1 MEKLDLVKILK
12 NCPKGTTLYSTIHGN
27 VELEGI
33 DTSDEYTIKTYV
45 TCNGKRTPA
54 WFTSDGR
61 YFKYY
66 RDGDCVLF
74 PSKEC
79 RDWSKFKL
87 SQQKFRKG
95 DYVICDDLL
104 GRVVKYHGDIQC
116 NVNMLNGSIA
126 NLDFYVKDLTKVEK
140 FDPKWFKT
148 GDAVLVRDTCMED
161 WCYTRFSHISD
172 VSEEQ
177 PFNASGVLWKYC
189 IPYNC
194 ETKHL
199 VGTTANEPKFYR

>member
-66 RDGDCVLF
+66 HDGDCVLF

-87 SQQKFRKG
+87 SQQKFQKG

-104 GRVVKYHGDIQC
+104 GRVVKYLGDIQC

-140 FDPKWFKT
+140 FDPKWLKT
-148 GDAVLVRDTCMED
+148 GDVVLVRDYDNRE
-161 WCYTRFSHISD
+161 WYYALFSH
-172 VSEEQ
+172 VSCDIPER
-177 PFNASGVLWKYC
+177 PYVASGTCWAQC
-189 IPYNC
+189 IPYNF

-199 VGTTANEPKFYR
+199 VGKRENAPKFYR